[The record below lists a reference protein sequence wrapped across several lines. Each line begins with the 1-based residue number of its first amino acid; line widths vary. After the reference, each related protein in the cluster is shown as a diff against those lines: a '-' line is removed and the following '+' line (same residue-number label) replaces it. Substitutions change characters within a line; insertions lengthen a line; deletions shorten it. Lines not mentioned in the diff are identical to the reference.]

1 MLLRKAS
8 PQPLNWIIINSYSGN
23 FRLNHN
29 FFTVTSNVLYIF
41 MITYQYIYR
50 SFQQIYPKSQ
60 GHRLNFPDFVTLS
73 WKGPTIEC
81 STVCPVCQ
89 PNPAVADVVV
99 TVIWVL
105 DDLVIHKSC
114 VHAAWNLPCDAD
126 VVCWIVGTKIIV
138 LTLSMQINK
147 LNYPG
152 IIFLMKCMF
161 NILYTSNHSYFTLII
176 NTI

>member
-1 MLLRKAS
+1 MS
-8 PQPLNWIIINSYSGN
+8 
-23 FRLNHN
+23 
-29 FFTVTSNVLYIF
+29 
-41 MITYQYIYR
+41 
-50 SFQQIYPKSQ
+50 
-60 GHRLNFPDFVTLS
+60 LS

-114 VHAAWNLPCDAD
+114 VHAPWNLPCDAD
-126 VVCWIVGTKIIV
+126 VVCWIVVAKIIV

-161 NILYTSNHSYFTLII
+161 NIIYTSNHSYFTLII
-176 NTI
+176 NTKLKLYHCCTVTVSFIVHFYKSGIFKLVLRLKVKSI